1 MASEATE
8 TFDIY
13 KLWAW
18 FEINRKQVMLGA
30 AIVVGGG
37 LIAWYVVWQQQV
49 SRTAAEEALSDV
61 AVQGMTT
68 GQHPS
73 SDAYL
78 RLATKYPNS
87 GAGARA
93 LLLAATTLFTEGN
106 YAQALVQFER
116 FRHEYRD
123 SPLVG
128 QAILGVAASLDAQG
142 KANEA
147 VEAYQDLIRHH
158 PGESLIPQA
167 KLALAQLYIGKNQ
180 PDLAAGALA
189 DVARDESAG
198 SLASEA
204 ALELQQLR
212 MKLPSQGMP
221 FPAPAT
227 PPKFTIEKQ

>member
-8 TFDIY
+8 TFDTY

-87 GAGARA
+87 GAG
-93 LLLAATTLFTEGN
+93 
-106 YAQALVQFER
+106 ALVQFER